1 MKREGFDI
9 ETATEVTEKV
19 NSMLNKILFRQS
31 KENAPRKAKEVRI
44 PAALMGD
51 DFFAGC

>member
-9 ETATEVTEKV
+9 ETATEVTDEV

-31 KENAPRKAKEVRI
+31 KKAAPRKAKNVKL

>member
-9 ETATEVTEKV
+9 ETATEVTQEV
-19 NSMLNKILFRQS
+19 NTMLNKILFRQS
-31 KENAPRKAKEVRI
+31 KNTAPRVAKNVQLP
-44 PAALMGD
+44 PALIGD

>member
-19 NSMLNKILFRQS
+19 NGLLNKILFRQS
-31 KENAPRKAKEVRI
+31 KNTTPRVAKDVKL
-44 PAALMGD
+44 PTALMDD